1 MNKTY
6 VTPLLSYDTFDT
18 EDIVRTSPVL
28 TKTGD
33 FSENWTED

>member
-6 VTPLLSYDTFDT
+6 VTPSLSCDIFET

-33 FSENWTED
+33 FSEAWIED